1 MATPSES
8 NAAELMS
15 AALDE
20 QLAPEEEEAF
30 AAMLAASPE
39 AREEFEQLQDMLALV
54 KGLPEVEAPPD
65 FYEKVAKKIR
75 RRKLMRGESFLL
87 VSLPFQVLSVMIV
100 LAIAVTYMMVQLER
114 DPASKLVRDPGAKG
128 AAAAPEAGPASVTPK
143 SN

>member
-1 MATPSES
+1 MANPSES
-8 NAAELMS
+8 NAELMS

-20 QLAPEEEEAF
+20 QLAPEEAEAF
-30 AAMLAASPE
+30 EAMLAESPE

-100 LAIAVTYMMVQLER
+100 LAIAVTYMMLQLDR
-114 DPASKLVRDPGAKG
+114 DPASKLVRDAPSSQPATK
-128 AAAAPEAGPASVTPK
+128 AAPSTNTAPAAKPD
-143 SN
+143 